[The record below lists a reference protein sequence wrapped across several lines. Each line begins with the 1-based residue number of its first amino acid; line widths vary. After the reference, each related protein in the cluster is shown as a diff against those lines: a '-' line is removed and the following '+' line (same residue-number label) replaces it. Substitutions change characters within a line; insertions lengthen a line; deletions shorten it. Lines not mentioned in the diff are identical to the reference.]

1 MKRAVICLLGL
12 TLLCGCGR
20 SQDSGTVT
28 TGNASCRNINEYMY
42 DQPVLKA
49 ESSEDWFS
57 DAIIIGDSRVGS
69 LALYSDLASKGAEII
84 YDETLGI
91 YSFKNTAIQMSSS
104 TAYDILLKS
113 DRKKIYL
120 WLGINEIRY
129 DVNDWKEAY
138 RSVVS
143 EIVSS
148 HSDAQIYLIGTLYPK
163 ALSGL
168 SGDELISAADAQNA
182 ALQSICEEFH
192 IYFID
197 MNDDMC
203 GDDHIIDDAWV
214 WGDYALNND
223 GAQKCADLLSVYTV
237 KEEDYVYQMCE

>member
-1 MKRAVICLLGL
+1 MKRAVICLLAMAFL
-12 TLLCGCGR
+12 AGCGKPET
-20 SQDSGTVT
+20 SNAV
-28 TGNASCRNINEYMY
+28 TGNATCRTINEYMY
-42 DQPVLKA
+42 DHPVLKSKA
-49 ESSEDWFS
+49 SNDWFS
-57 DAIIIGDSRVGS
+57 DAIIIGDSRAGS

-84 YDETLGI
+84 YDESLGI
-91 YSFKNTAIQMSSS
+91 YSFQNTNIQMSSS

-129 DVNDWKEAY
+129 DVNDWKETY
-138 RSVVS
+138 RNTVS
-143 EIVSS
+143 EIISS
-148 HSDAQIYLIGTLYPK
+148 HPDAQIYLIGTLYPK

-168 SGDELISAADAQNA
+168 SGEELVNAVDAQNS

-192 IYFID
+192 VYFID
-197 MNDDMC
+197 MNEDMS